1 MAERIRIL
9 IADDHSFYREGV
21 RAMLEAMPEAEVI
34 GEATTGSEAV
44 AQADTLQPDVVLM
57 DIKMPGMNGIDAT
70 RAILHTSPHIGV
82 LIVTMFDDD
91 DSVFAALRAG
101 ARGYL
106 LKDARLDDLVRSV
119 TAVSRGEAIFSPAI
133 ARRVMQF
140 FSAPQLPAQ
149 QQLFPELTDRER
161 EVLTLIGQGLNN
173 EAIAARLV
181 LSLKTVRNHVS
192 NILNKLQV
200 NDRAQALIR
209 ARDAGLV

>member
-1 MAERIRIL
+1 
-9 IADDHSFYREGV
+9 
-21 RAMLEAMPEAEVI
+21 ML
-34 GEATTGSEAV
+34 
-44 AQADTLQPDVVLM
+44 VLM

-91 DSVFAALRAG
+91 DLVFAALRAG
-101 ARGYL
+101 AP
-106 LKDARLDDLVRSV
+106 RLPVEGCPAWMTCALSNR
-119 TAVSRGEAIFSPAI
+119 REPGEAIFSPAI

-149 QQLFPELTDRER
+149 QQLFPELDGSRTRGADADWAGPQQRGHRRSPGAQPEDGTESR
-161 EVLTLIGQGLNN
+161 QQY
-173 EAIAARLV
+173 
-181 LSLKTVRNHVS
+181 SQ
-192 NILNKLQV
+192 KLQV